1 VRRTSSLRPGNARG
15 AVDCLPRS
23 CRGAKVTLTKPNGD
37 HGRTRA
43 PAVFVST
50 PIGSTD
56 CKSRIDGQLAHSLTG
71 PIPSAPARSC
81 LESPP
86 AATAG

>member
-1 VRRTSSLRPGNARG
+1 VAPSIAFLGLAEGQKS
-15 AVDCLPRS
+15 RS
-23 CRGAKVTLTKPNGD
+23 QNPKINGD

-43 PAVFVST
+43 PTVFVST